1 MKLPTRSFPVLF
13 ILLGVLGCASMGGG
27 SLLDTAMNVAGDPD
41 KRAAVQQTV
50 EAVQTASQEITPEQE
65 YYIGRA
71 VAANILAARKAY
83 SEQVATGYVNVL
95 GRSLS
100 LYSDRPETFGGYHFL
115 IMDTDEINAFAAPG
129 GLILISRGLLRCADS
144 EETVAAILAHEISH
158 VVLKHGLKAISN
170 ARWTAAVQAGA
181 NATVQ
186 VAGSPELKQLTGA
199 FKDSIN
205 DITNTLVN
213 SGYSREQELEA
224 DQMALVIMR
233 KAGYEPQAFDDM
245 LGVMKSK
252 LKAGGADFAKTHPDP
267 KVRMTAVEK
276 TLKGQPAVSVAGSA
290 ENTRQARYKAALGA
304 I

>member
-1 MKLPTRSFPVLF
+1 
-13 ILLGVLGCASMGGG
+13 MGGG
-27 SLLDTAMNVAGDPD
+27 LLDTALNVAGDPN

-50 EAVQTASQEITPEQE
+50 EAVQTASQDITAEQE

-71 VAANILAARKAY
+71 VAANILSTRKAY
-83 SEQVATGYVNVL
+83 SEQKATDYVNVL

-115 IMDTDEINAFAAPG
+115 IMDSDEINAFAAPG

-158 VVLKHGLKAISN
+158 VVLKHGLKAIGT
-170 ARWTAAVQAGA
+170 ARWTAAIQSGV
-181 NATVQ
+181 NTTVQ
-186 VAGSPELKQLTGA
+186 VAGSPELKQLTGV

-213 SGYSREQELEA
+213 SGYSRELELEA

-233 KAGYEPQAFDDM
+233 KAGYDPQAFDEM
-245 LGVMKSK
+245 LTVMKSK
-252 LKAGGADFAKTHPDP
+252 LKPGGADFAKTHPDP
-267 KVRMTAVEK
+267 QIRIAAVEK
-276 TLKGQPAVSVAGSA
+276 SLAGKPAVAVSGSA
-290 ENTRQARYKAALGA
+290 QSARQARYKAALGA

>member
-1 MKLPTRSFPVLF
+1 MKTVTRSLTVLL
-13 ILLGVLGCASMGGG
+13 ILLGVFGCASMGG
-27 SLLDTAMNVAGDPD
+27 SLLDVAFDPN

-71 VAANILAARKAY
+71 VAANILATRKAY
-83 SEQVATGYVNVL
+83 TEQQATDYINVL

-100 LYSDRPETFGGYHFL
+100 LYSERPETFGGYHFL
-115 IMDTDEINAFAAPG
+115 VMNSDEINAFAAPG

-170 ARWTAAVQAGA
+170 ARWTAAVQAGV
-181 NATVQ
+181 NAGVQ
-186 VAGSPELKQLTGA
+186 VAGSHELKQLTGV

-213 SGYSREQELEA
+213 SGYSRELELQA

-233 KAGYEPQAFDDM
+233 KAGYDPQAFDEM
-245 LGVMKSK
+245 LTVMKSK
-252 LKAGGADFAKTHPDP
+252 LKPGGPDFAKTHPAPQD
-267 KVRMTAVEK
+267 RITAVEK
-276 TLKGQPAVSVAGSA
+276 TLAGQPAVTATRAASSA
-290 ENTRQARYKAALGA
+290 RQARYTTALGA

>member
-1 MKLPTRSFPVLF
+1 MKSLIRPLPVLL
-13 ILLGVLGCASMGGG
+13 ILGVLGCASMGGG
-27 SLLDTAMNVAGDPD
+27 VLGTAMNVASNP
-41 KRAAVQQTV
+41 AVQQTV
-50 EAVQTASQEITPEQE
+50 QAVQTASQEITPEQE

-71 VAANILAARKAY
+71 VAANILATRKAY
-83 SEQVATGYVNVL
+83 SEQAATDYINVL

-115 IMDTDEINAFAAPG
+115 IMDSDEINAFAAPG
-129 GLILISRGLLRCADS
+129 GLILVSRGLLRCADS

-170 ARWTAAVQAGA
+170 ARWTAAVEAGV
-181 NATVQ
+181 NAGVQ
-186 VAGSPELKQLTGA
+186 VAGSPGLQQLTGV

-213 SGYSREQELEA
+213 SGYSRAQELEA

-233 KAGYEPQAFDDM
+233 RAGYDPHAFYEM
-245 LGVMKSK
+245 LFGMKGR
-252 LKAGGADFAKTHPDP
+252 LKPGGLDFAKTHPAP
-267 KVRMTAVEK
+267 QVRMTAVEK
-276 TLKGQPAVSVAGSA
+276 TLSGPGQPAVSASSA
-290 ENTRQARYKAALGA
+290 ENVRQARYKAALGA